1 MLTSCGL
8 LNLPIL
14 PCFGGCRTSFL
25 LSCNRFAVISQRDS
39 LRNGKLLRLGR
50 RGIRNIK
57 SDAIQDRFEGRR
69 LVEAF
74 KEAFGAK

>member
-1 MLTSCGL
+1 
-8 LNLPIL
+8 
-14 PCFGGCRTSFL
+14 
-25 LSCNRFAVISQRDS
+25 

-74 KEAFGAK
+74 EEALGAKQSVGIVDFFDNTARETSGLG